1 VKLTSV
7 VRFISWA
14 LVLPAMLAACG
25 TTPAPDYGG
34 RWRAVNRFSETTEA
48 IPLHKSYVFQAA
60 PMDGTLKKMLERWA
74 KDSNMTL
81 SYLHPSDFTLHAPVA
96 SVHTSNVNDAMSQLN
111 AIYSAQQV
119 SVAAEGNQIVVRYA
133 EPAAVPAQGGSEPST
148 SSD

>member
-1 VKLTSV
+1 
-7 VRFISWA
+7 
-14 LVLPAMLAACG
+14 MLAACG

-48 IPLHKSYVFQAA
+48 IPLHQSYVFQAS

-74 KDSNMTL
+74 NDSNMTL

-96 SVHTSNVNDAMSQLN
+96 SVHASDVKDAVSQLN

-119 SVAAEGNQIVVRYA
+119 SVAAEGTSIVVRYA
-133 EPAAVPAQGGSEPST
+133 DAAAAATQGGSESAT
-148 SSD
+148 SMD

>member
-1 VKLTSV
+1 MKLTSI
-7 VRFISWA
+7 VRFIFC
-14 LVLPAMLAACG
+14 VLMLPVMLAACG

-34 RWRAVNRFSETTEA
+34 RWRAVNRFSATTEA
-48 IPLHKSYVFQAA
+48 IPLYQSYVYQAS

-74 KDSNMTL
+74 KDSSMTL

-96 SVHTSNVNDAMSQLN
+96 SLHTSNVREAVSQLN

-119 SVAAEGNQIVVRYA
+119 SIAAESNQIVVRYA
-133 EPAAVPAQGGSEPST
+133 EPAAAPVQGGSEPAT

>member
-1 VKLTSV
+1 MKLKSV
-7 VRFISWA
+7 VRSIFWA
-14 LVLPAMLAACG
+14 LMLPAALAACG

-48 IPLHKSYVFQAA
+48 IPLHQSYVFQAS

-96 SVHTSNVNDAMSQLN
+96 SIRTGSVQDAVSQL
-111 AIYSAQQV
+111 SAVYADQQL
-119 SVAAEGNQIVVRYA
+119 SVAAEGTQIVVRYA
-133 EPAAVPAQGGSEPST
+133 EPAAVPAQGGSEPET

>member
-1 VKLTSV
+1 VKLKSV
-7 VRFISWA
+7 ACSIFCA
-14 LVLPAMLAACG
+14 LMLPAIVAACG

-48 IPLHKSYVFQAA
+48 IPLNQSYVFQAS

-74 KDSNMTL
+74 KDSNMKL

-96 SVHTSNVNDAMSQLN
+96 SIRTGNAQEAMSQLN

-119 SVAAEGNQIVVRYA
+119 SVAMEGNQIVVRYA
-133 EPAAVPAQGGSEPST
+133 EPAAVPAQGGSEPAT
-148 SSD
+148 SLD

>member
-1 VKLTSV
+1 MKLKSV
-7 VRFISWA
+7 VSFISWA

-34 RWRAVNRFSETTEA
+34 RWRPVNRFSAATEA
-48 IPLHKSYVFQAA
+48 IPLYQSYVFQAS

-74 KDSNMTL
+74 KDTNMTL

-96 SVHTSNVNDAMSQLN
+96 SVHTGSAQDAVSQLN
-111 AIYSAQQV
+111 AIYSAQHV
-119 SVAAEGNQIVVRYA
+119 GVAIEGNQIVVRYA
-133 EPAAVPAQGGSEPST
+133 DPATAPAQGGSEPET

>member
-1 VKLTSV
+1 MKSTSV
-7 VRFISWA
+7 ARFILWA
-14 LVLPAMLAACG
+14 LALPAMLAACG

-34 RWRAVNRFSETTEA
+34 RWRPVNRFSAATEA
-48 IPLHKSYVFQAA
+48 IPLYQTYVFQAS

-96 SVHTSNVNDAMSQLN
+96 SVHTSNVQEAMSQLN
-111 AIYSAQQV
+111 AIYSAQHL

-133 EPAAVPAQGGSEPST
+133 AAPAQGGSEPST